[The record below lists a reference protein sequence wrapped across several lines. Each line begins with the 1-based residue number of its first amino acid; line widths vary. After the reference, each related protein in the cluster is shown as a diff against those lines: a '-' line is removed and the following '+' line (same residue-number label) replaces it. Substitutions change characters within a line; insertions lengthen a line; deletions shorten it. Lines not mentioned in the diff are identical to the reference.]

1 MQSLVFMQHYCSH
14 PCCHPLNFLTSSAH
28 KRSNYTINTEV
39 HWLHVFAVVQ
49 VRIRSGKHNDKLQKS
64 VHPSIF
70 LTASHTC
77 DKVKGAVQWTFH
89 HSVAGLE
96 SNMSNKSKLSL
107 NNYEHSLMM
116 AGKSAADTG
125 SDLSGQNAAMAVATV
140 FTLTLCVSFNL
151 GSSQSVFQR
160 EVNEGGVLLHCLG
173 LKTQISANL

>member
-1 MQSLVFMQHYCSH
+1 MI
-14 PCCHPLNFLTSSAH
+14 T
-28 KRSNYTINTEV
+28 
-39 HWLHVFAVVQ
+39 
-49 VRIRSGKHNDKLQKS
+49 GKHNDKLQKN

-89 HSVAGLE
+89 HSVVGQE
-96 SNMSNKSKLSL
+96 SNMSNKSKLSS

-125 SDLSGQNAAMAVATV
+125 SDLSGQNAAMAAATV

-160 EVNEGGVLLHCLG
+160 EVNEGGVLLHCLDLASKNRLVPTCKSQVELIC
-173 LKTQISANL
+173 LKCDFQKPDLTVKAIRIYSNSFLGGFSFSGF

>member
-1 MQSLVFMQHYCSH
+1 MQHYCSH
-14 PCCHPLNFLTSSAH
+14 PCRHPLNFLTSSVH
-28 KRSNYTINTEV
+28 KLSNYTINTEV

-89 HSVAGLE
+89 HSVAGQE

-107 NNYEHSLMM
+107 NIVWWWQENQQRILDLTCLDRTQPWLLPQFSPWHSVCLLTW
-116 AGKSAADTG
+116 AVPSRFFRGK
-125 SDLSGQNAAMAVATV
+125 
-140 FTLTLCVSFNL
+140 
-151 GSSQSVFQR
+151 
-160 EVNEGGVLLHCLG
+160 
-173 LKTQISANL
+173 